1 MVITLLHVLVS
12 PARLAGRHARNLRLN
27 RDRGPADRAGPC
39 QCSGAAHPGR
49 WSQKA
54 DAFKGVTTGVSRDWA
69 QPGRLEQAVTV
80 CGRRDVSQLGLPVFK
95 P

>member
-1 MVITLLHVLVS
+1 MVLSLLRVLVA
-12 PARLAGRHARNLRLN
+12 PARPAGQHARNLRLN

-54 DAFKGVTTGVSRDWA
+54 EAFKQGEHGGEQRLGSAWVSGA
-69 QPGRLEQAVTV
+69 GCHRLRQE
-80 CGRRDVSQLGLPVFK
+80 RL
-95 P
+95 